1 MSEFTDRLAD
11 ALSLPRLGPEQ
22 EVALLAAARDVAHAG
37 ERIDAP
43 LSAFLL
49 GAAAA
54 SSDATDPL
62 AAVLATFEDVLAG
75 RA

>member
-11 ALSLPRLGPEQ
+11 ALSLPRLESDQ
-22 EVALLAAARDVAHAG
+22 QVALLAAARDVAHAA
-37 ERIDAP
+37 ERADAP

-54 SSDATDPL
+54 SSSAADPL
-62 AAVLATFEDVLAG
+62 AAVLEVLDEVLAARG
-75 RA
+75 

>member
-11 ALSLPRLGPEQ
+11 AFSLPRLEPEQ
-22 EVALLAAARDVAHAG
+22 EEALLAAARDVAHAG

-54 SSDATDPL
+54 SSEATDPL
-62 AAVLATFEDVLAG
+62 AAVLETFDAVLAG
-75 RA
+75 TA